1 MSLEDLP
8 FRACVG
14 ITLFNSEGKVFVG
27 ERIDSKGSWQM
38 PQGGIL
44 EDEPIEDAFFRE
56 MKEEIGNDKAEII
69 KVMDRTLRYELPYH
83 LKGKMWNGKYGGQ
96 EQTWVAGRYLGT
108 DEDINIYAH
117 HFPEFESYK
126 WVHIDEVLDIVVPFK
141 RETYQEVVK
150 EFRPLAFEVSG
161 TKEST

>member
-8 FRACVG
+8 FRPCVG
-14 ITLFNSEGKVFVG
+14 ITLFNKDGHVFVG

-56 MKEEIGNDKAEII
+56 MKEELGNDLAEILL
-69 KVMDRTLRYELPYH
+69 VMEKPLRYELPYH
-83 LKGKMWNGKYGGQ
+83 LKGKMWSGKYGGQ
-96 EQTWVAGRYLGT
+96 EQIWVAGRYLGT
-108 DEDINIYAH
+108 DDDINIYAH

-126 WVHIDEVLDIVVPFK
+126 WIHIDDVLDTVVPFK
-141 RETYQEVVK
+141 KETYKEVVNA
-150 EFRPLAFEVSG
+150 FRHLAFDTE
-161 TKEST
+161 K